1 MTPATMARSQIL
13 ATRGLPTSK
22 PQSPPA
28 TMMAG
33 RARSCV
39 RGRLYEWWKVELA
52 LRSPTIMYLPSVCS
66 DEAGPPEYCPI
77 ALCQSAMGSP
87 FSQRLFLQER
97 STEAGGSQS
106 HEGAHP
112 GSGRAYSSHQRW
124 GDSAGSVSPSER
136 GIRGHCFGKSRRCS
150 GNAINGDASIC
161 KRPCSRSTFHGDCSD
176 ASICKRPCGRSTFH
190 GDCSDASIYKRP

>member
-1 MTPATMARSQIL
+1 M
-13 ATRGLPTSK
+13 
-22 PQSPPA
+22 
-28 TMMAG
+28 
-33 RARSCV
+33 
-39 RGRLYEWWKVELA
+39 ELA

-77 ALCQSAMGSP
+77 ALW
-87 FSQRLFLQER
+87 QRLYLQER

-106 HEGAHP
+106 RQGAHH

-124 GDSAGSVSPSER
+124 GDSTGSVSPSEQ
-136 GIRGHCFGKSRRCS
+136 GIRGHCFGKTRRCS

-161 KRPCSRSTFHGDCSD
+161 KRPSSRSTFHGDCSDASICKRPCGRSTFHGDCSD